1 MKINFISTLTATYDF
16 PSIITTMHEGCGECK
31 FIGTIKTTKTCFG
44 VEKVDLYVLPYNYT
58 YVIYGN
64 GISDFY
70 LYHTKHLPQDSTKRG
85 KIVSKAIT
93 TTPEWNAPLI
103 KERLLR
109 SDKWVTEGIVRIY
122 EYQTAE
128 EQNSDATLEDNGV
141 GFNGVDAE
149 LLSSFARQISQNGT
163 LSTKQMP
170 YARNKLLKYSGQLA
184 KIANTKTQIEKR
196 KAA

>member
-1 MKINFISTLTATYDF
+1 MKINFISTLAPTHENESLSDNRAIF
-16 PSIITTMHEGCGECK
+16 KCSIK
-31 FIGTIKTTKTCFG
+31 VNPTIFG
-44 VEKVDLYVLPYNYT
+44 HCIVDLYSIDDWVMARYGSGYNCFT
-58 YVIYGN
+58 YEAKQLAA
-64 GISDFY
+64 S
-70 LYHTKHLPQDSTKRG
+70 TTKRC
-85 KIVSKAIT
+85 KIIHKAITT

-128 EQNSDATLEDNGV
+128 EQNSAVTLEDNGV

-149 LLSSFARQISQNGT
+149 LLSSFARQISQNGR
-163 LSTKQMP
+163 LSAKQMP